1 MNFRVALAAVA
12 LITAS
17 GAAHAQTL
25 EPQPL
30 VDRVVVQIDG
40 KPMPVVRAELAR
52 AAEAVCRS
60 DASSLDGRDIDCVDA
75 TYLAALR
82 QAKLTRAAAA
92 VAPSP
97 TRVASR

>member
-17 GAAHAQTL
+17 GPAHAQTL
-25 EPQPL
+25 RPQPL
-30 VDRVVVQIDG
+30 VDRVVVHIDG
-40 KPMPVVRAELAR
+40 KPMPAVRAELAR

-60 DASSLDGRDIDCVDA
+60 EPSSLDGVDVDCVDA

-82 QAKLTRAAAA
+82 QVKLTRAAAGEGPA
-92 VAPSP
+92 L